1 MQAFLYFSM
10 SQKPLKRCGVVACCN
25 VKKLSHAR
33 RTVNEISKN
42 LFLTEPR
49 GLLLGHEHPQGVV
62 VVVVVAVE
70 ELGQAHAHVGQHGP
84 VGGRGEDAEGS
95 RQQLHRGHG

>member
-1 MQAFLYFSM
+1 MKRLLSVCTNTFTVQDLGGRGEWILIVFLYILT
-10 SQKPLKRCGVVACCN
+10 KPG
-25 VKKLSHAR
+25 
-33 RTVNEISKN
+33 
-42 LFLTEPR
+42 
-49 GLLLGHEHPQGVV
+49 GLLLGHEHPQGV